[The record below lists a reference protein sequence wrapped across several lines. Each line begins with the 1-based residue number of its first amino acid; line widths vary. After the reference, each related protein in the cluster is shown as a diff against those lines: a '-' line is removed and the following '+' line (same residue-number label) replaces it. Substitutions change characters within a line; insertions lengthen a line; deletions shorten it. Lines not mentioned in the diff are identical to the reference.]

1 MILLLL
7 EEEEEEEEEEQKH
20 DALAVFAAQVVVVVI
35 LCIYMCVRASGKP
48 NAICNGEMCKTYL
61 KLLRISRPL
70 KKSSPQ
76 TLFFQK
82 TRKRKKNEI
91 ILRSHMTC
99 M

>member
-7 EEEEEEEEEEQKH
+7 EEEEEEEEEQKH

-70 KKSSPQ
+70 KKSSPNA
-76 TLFFQK
+76 FFS
-82 TRKRKKNEI
+82 KNEKKK
-91 ILRSHMTC
+91 MK
-99 M
+99 